1 MEEKLIE
8 KLEKLNFNKIEA
20 KVYIALIKYN
30 ELNGSQIAKKINAS
44 RSSVYLALDNLYKR
58 GCVYLISGDT
68 NMYKAEKPEVL
79 IEKMK
84 ANFEE
89 AANTIK
95 DDLLQLDKADNGKNY
110 YNLNGTQNFINKA
123 KELLLYAKKEV
134 YINTCI
140 DLQIFKNELDIL
152 KNRGVR
158 IIVFTY
164 SKMNVE
170 NLPIEL
176 YRHPIEDYDE
186 AECQKDEIRLM
197 IVIDLNY
204 TLICSTNSEEAEM
217 TGTFTENQF
226 LANIIAEHIHH
237 DIYLLKLKKREQREL
252 IDKDILLDSL
262 LENKTE
268 NKVSLKYTSGHD
280 IK

>member
-262 LENKTE
+262 LEKKTE